1 MGNLRRM
8 FAQSVQYL
16 SGLSRASLL
25 PVRASIQENGM
36 FSGAVC
42 LGPGE
47 NLKYC
52 ADPFTKA
59 FLAQD

>member
-8 FAQSVQYL
+8 FAQSAQYL

-36 FSGAVC
+36 FSGAAC

-59 FLAQD
+59 FLAHD